1 MLLVPQEPQVPLTRV
16 NDLQLRLV
24 DRRAEDKEL
33 GLLALELRL
42 NLVSGTLGFLPCRS
56 GQNVP

>member
-1 MLLVPQEPQVPLTRV
+1 MPLTRV